1 MNRIIVHSHHK
12 DYNNIVGTCHTEDYC
27 YNHELKCIKVD
38 NETLCFIKLKYQL
51 NDIDFDIYSDMPT
64 YAIISTTD
72 SDHIVI

>member
-38 NETLCFIKLKYQL
+38 NETLCFIKLKYRL
-51 NDIDFDIYSDMPT
+51 NDITEKMYSDIPT
-64 YAIISTTD
+64 YAIINECE
-72 SDHIVI
+72 